1 MTSESDHPHTNNEE
15 FGISHLTT
23 VQMEVDVET
32 VTEMQGDASLDAG
45 HNQEGT
51 SSAQEGDIHA

>member
-1 MTSESDHPHTNNEE
+1 MTLESDHPHTNSEE

-32 VTEMQGDASLDAG
+32 VTEMQGDASL
-45 HNQEGT
+45 E
-51 SSAQEGDIHA
+51 S